1 MSELERRVALIAR
14 IDTLERHAS
23 VLEATFTTQTLKAE
37 TTKLMETLHRVKA
50 ILDAG
55 ATASPVL
62 SEAEHLV
69 DAASMLLASLGD
81 VTCQSSLRS

>member
-14 IDTLERHAS
+14 IDTLERHAA
-23 VLEATFTTQTLKAE
+23 VLEASFTTQTLKAE
-37 TTKLMETLHRVKA
+37 TRKLIETLHRARA

-55 ATASPVL
+55 DTASPVL

-69 DAASMLLASLGD
+69 DAASMVLASIGRA
-81 VTCQSSLRS
+81 T

>member
-1 MSELERRVALIAR
+1 MSERERRVALIAR
-14 IDTLERHAS
+14 IDTLERHAA

-37 TTKLMETLHRVKA
+37 ARKLMETLHRARA

-69 DAASMLLASLGD
+69 DAASMLLVSLGR
-81 VTCQSSLRS
+81 TT